1 MRGLVGSICRTT
13 ACKLCQINVVPFS
26 AFIVLTVLSFTI
38 QHRDRLTTSQLVNDY
53 QLTHVASSS
62 DFIQCHSQAKL
73 MVCWQN
79 DWHAIAWQE
88 ISHIRQQYVKCLWVG
103 LGWVGGLTISCAI
116 TIKYCS
122 CEKVPYILPPTMIWL
137 ILLPATRHRR
147 WVRGDCVCGLK
158 ESQQCCMWDHTEFT
172 LGQSF
177 KQSQGPGCR
186 WVNMEKEQSK
196 TPTCLNEQ
204 VKHTIPCYLILILR
218 LKPKDKIINTD

>member
-1 MRGLVGSICRTT
+1 MWNVFGLG
-13 ACKLCQINVVPFS
+13 
-26 AFIVLTVLSFTI
+26 
-38 QHRDRLTTSQLVNDY
+38 
-53 QLTHVASSS
+53 
-62 DFIQCHSQAKL
+62 
-73 MVCWQN
+73 
-79 DWHAIAWQE
+79 
-88 ISHIRQQYVKCLWVG
+88 WVG
-103 LGWVGGLTISCAI
+103 LGWGLTISCAI

-158 ESQQCCMWDHTEFT
+158 ESQQCCMLDHTEFT

-196 TPTCLNEQ
+196 TPTCLNKWTSETHHPMLFNPNFKAKTQ
-204 VKHTIPCYLILILR
+204 RQNHQHWLKYEAATLRQTIGSNSWTNLQSAFYFLRPLIEDHSNLH
-218 LKPKDKIINTD
+218 